1 MSQITAGILRNR
13 LSCFC
18 FLSFTLVLL
27 D

>member
-18 FLSFTLVLL
+18 FLSFTLVSL